1 MLRGEFEPTPS
12 PRRSPREGTHN
23 MCMSVFLTFVA
34 LAAAA
39 PTAQRS
45 VIFSRVPLRVSKA
58 RIPLLLPQPART
70 AALDSIIPADL
81 SEAVPRLPDGDRAD
95 SMTFTELCD
104 AMASVNRGK
113 QQQQPGLW

>member
-1 MLRGEFEPTPS
+1 MPNPVPPWSALLEHDECLLHLCRA
-12 PRRSPREGTHN
+12 RS
-23 MCMSVFLTFVA
+23 
-34 LAAAA
+34 AA

>member
-1 MLRGEFEPTPS
+1 
-12 PRRSPREGTHN
+12 
-23 MCMSVFLTFVA
+23 MSAFFTFVA

-70 AALDSIIPADL
+70 AALDSIIPPADL
-81 SEAVPRLPDGDRAD
+81 SEAVPRLPGGDRAD

>member
-1 MLRGEFEPTPS
+1 
-12 PRRSPREGTHN
+12 
-23 MCMSVFLTFVA
+23 MSVSVFFTFVA

>member
-1 MLRGEFEPTPS
+1 
-12 PRRSPREGTHN
+12 
-23 MCMSVFLTFVA
+23 MSVFFTFVA

-70 AALDSIIPADL
+70 ASERSAGMML
-81 SEAVPRLPDGDRAD
+81 SSAAVPRLPDGDRAD